1 MLKLE
6 WPLPEYNNLK
16 KITSY
21 SFKKE
26 FYKMEES
33 QLLPNLFRTEYRKIV
48 SVLCY
53 LFGIENIEIAEDIT
67 SDTFLAATE
76 LWSVKGIPENPTAWL
91 YTVAKNKTKNHLK
104 RDILFEQKIAVEVK
118 HNASKAEE
126 IEIDLS
132 NKNIFD
138 SQLAMIFTVC
148 NPVNSAEA
156 QIALALNL
164 LCGFGIQEIA
174 DGFLTNK
181 EVIYKRI
188 NRAKEKLKEANVKIE
203 QPSSSEINNRLENV
217 LTTLYLLFSEGYYST
232 SQNTILR
239 KDVCAEAMRLTF
251 LLIENPATNLPTV
264 NALLSLMC
272 FHSSRFDAR
281 TNSDGETILYQNQD
295 ETLWNQELIEKGT
308 YFLGKAS
315 TGNTLTKY
323 HLEAGIAYW
332 HTQKEDSKEK
342 WKNILQLY
350 NQLLI
355 LEYSPIAALNRTFA
369 LAKTNGKQTAITE
382 AEKLNLSENHFYY
395 SLLGNLYTDIDNKKA
410 LEHFE
415 KALQLA
421 SSVSDKNIIK
431 QNIDM
436 LKI

>member
-1 MLKLE
+1 
-6 WPLPEYNNLK
+6 
-16 KITSY
+16 
-21 SFKKE
+21 
-26 FYKMEES
+26 MEES

-76 LWSVKGIPENPTAWL
+76 TWSIKGIPENPTAWL
-91 YTVAKNKTKNHLK
+91 YTVAKNKTKNYLK
-104 RDILFEQKIAVEVK
+104 RNAVFEQKLVVEIK
-118 HNASKAEE
+118 HTANKSEE

-132 NKNIFD
+132 NKNIND

-156 QIALALNL
+156 QVALALNL
-164 LCGFGIQEIA
+164 LCGFGIQEISDA
-174 DGFLTNK
+174 FLTNK

-188 NRAKEKLKEANVKIE
+188 NRAKEKLKEANIKIE
-203 QPSSSEINNRLENV
+203 QPTISEINNRLEIV

-239 KDVCAEAMRLTF
+239 KDLCAEAMRLTF
-251 LLIENPATNLPTV
+251 LLIENPTTNLPAV

-281 TNSDGETILYQNQD
+281 TNENGETILYQDQD
-295 ETLWNQELIEKGT
+295 ESLWNQELIEKGQF
-308 YFLGKAS
+308 YLVQAS
-315 TGNTLTKY
+315 TGNKLSKY
-323 HLEAGIAYW
+323 HLEASIAYW
-332 HTQKEDSKEK
+332 HTQKEDTAEK
-342 WKNILQLY
+342 WQNILQLY
-350 NQLLI
+350 NHLLF

-369 LAKTNGKQTAITE
+369 LAKTNGKKEAIIE
-382 AEKLNLSENHFYY
+382 AEKLNLTENPFYY

-410 LEHFE
+410 IENFE
-415 KALQLA
+415 KALQITNSPA
-421 SSVSDKNIIK
+421 DKATIIKNIKLIK
-431 QNIDM
+431 
-436 LKI
+436 

>member
-1 MLKLE
+1 
-6 WPLPEYNNLK
+6 
-16 KITSY
+16 
-21 SFKKE
+21 
-26 FYKMEES
+26 MEES

-53 LFGIENIEIAEDIT
+53 LFGIDNIEIAEDIT

-76 LWSVKGIPENPTAWL
+76 TWSIKGIPENPTAWL
-91 YTVAKNKTKNHLK
+91 YTVAKNKTKNYLK
-104 RDILFEQKIAVEVK
+104 RNAVFEQKLSVEIK
-118 HNASKAEE
+118 RTANKTEE

-132 NKNIFD
+132 NKNITD

-148 NPVNSAEA
+148 NPVNSGEA

-164 LCGFGIQEIA
+164 LCGFGIQEISDA
-174 DGFLTNK
+174 FLTNK

-188 NRAKEKLKEANVKIE
+188 NRAKEKLKEASIKIE
-203 QPSSSEINNRLENV
+203 QPTLSEINNRLERV

-239 KDVCAEAMRLTF
+239 QDLCAEAMRLTF
-251 LLIENPATNLPTV
+251 LLIENPTTNLPSV

-281 TNSDGETILYQNQD
+281 TNENGETILYQDQD
-295 ETLWNQELIEKGT
+295 EALWNQELIEKGQ
-308 YFLGKAS
+308 YYLAQAS
-315 TGNTLTKY
+315 TGSQLSKY

-332 HTQKEDSKEK
+332 HTQKEDTSEK
-342 WKNILQLY
+342 WQNILQLY
-350 NQLLI
+350 NHLLF

-369 LAKTNGKQTAITE
+369 LAKTNGKEEAIIE
-382 AEKLNLSENHFYY
+382 AEKLNLIDNPFYY

-410 LEHFE
+410 IQNFE
-415 KALQLA
+415 KALQISNSQADKATLI
-421 SSVSDKNIIK
+421 KNINSIK
-431 QNIDM
+431 
-436 LKI
+436 

>member
-1 MLKLE
+1 
-6 WPLPEYNNLK
+6 
-16 KITSY
+16 
-21 SFKKE
+21 
-26 FYKMEES
+26 MEES

-91 YTVAKNKTKNHLK
+91 YTVAKNKTKNYLK
-104 RDILFEQKIAVEVK
+104 RDTLFEQKIAVEVK

-251 LLIENPATNLPTV
+251 LLIENPATNLPPV

-410 LEHFE
+410 LEHFK

-421 SSVSDKNIIK
+421 SSVSDKSIIK

>member
-1 MLKLE
+1 
-6 WPLPEYNNLK
+6 
-16 KITSY
+16 
-21 SFKKE
+21 
-26 FYKMEES
+26 MEES
-33 QLLPNLFRTEYRKIV
+33 QLLPNLFRTEYQKIV

-91 YTVAKNKTKNHLK
+91 YTVAKNKTKNYLK
-104 RDILFEQKIAVEVK
+104 RDTLFEQKIAVEVK

-239 KDVCAEAMRLTF
+239 KDVCTEAMRLTF
-251 LLIENPATNLPTV
+251 LLIENPATNLPPV

-342 WKNILQLY
+342 WENILQLY

>member
-1 MLKLE
+1 
-6 WPLPEYNNLK
+6 
-16 KITSY
+16 
-21 SFKKE
+21 
-26 FYKMEES
+26 MEES

-76 LWSVKGIPENPTAWL
+76 TWSIKGIPENPTAWL
-91 YTVAKNKTKNHLK
+91 YTVAKNKTKNYLK
-104 RDILFEQKIAVEVK
+104 RNAVFEQKLAVEIK
-118 HNASKAEE
+118 HTANKSEE

-132 NKNIFD
+132 NKNIND

-156 QIALALNL
+156 QVALALNL

-174 DGFLTNK
+174 DAFLTNK

-188 NRAKEKLKEANVKIE
+188 NRAKEKLKEANIKIE
-203 QPSSSEINNRLENV
+203 QPTISEINNRLEIV

-239 KDVCAEAMRLTF
+239 KDLCAEAMRLTF
-251 LLIENPATNLPTV
+251 LLIENPTTNLPAV

-281 TNSDGETILYQNQD
+281 TNENGETILYQDQD
-295 ETLWNQELIEKGT
+295 ESLWNQELIEKGQF
-308 YFLGKAS
+308 YLVQAS
-315 TGNTLTKY
+315 TGNKLSKY
-323 HLEAGIAYW
+323 HLEASIAYW
-332 HTQKEDSKEK
+332 HTQKEDTAEK
-342 WKNILQLY
+342 WQNILQLY
-350 NQLLI
+350 NHLLF

-369 LAKTNGKQTAITE
+369 LAKTNGKKEAIIE
-382 AEKLNLSENHFYY
+382 AEKLNLTENPFYY

-410 LEHFE
+410 IENFE
-415 KALQLA
+415 KALQITNSPA
-421 SSVSDKNIIK
+421 DKATIIKNIKSIK
-431 QNIDM
+431 
-436 LKI
+436 

>member
-1 MLKLE
+1 
-6 WPLPEYNNLK
+6 
-16 KITSY
+16 
-21 SFKKE
+21 
-26 FYKMEES
+26 MEES

-53 LFGIENIEIAEDIT
+53 LFGIDNIEIAEDIT

-91 YTVAKNKTKNHLK
+91 YTVAKNKTKNYLK
-104 RDILFEQKIAVEVK
+104 RNSVFEQKLSVEIK
-118 HNASKAEE
+118 HTANKSEE

-132 NKNIFD
+132 VKNIND

-148 NPVNSAEA
+148 NPVNSTEA

-188 NRAKEKLKEANVKIE
+188 NRAKEKLKEANIKIE
-203 QPSSSEINNRLENV
+203 QPTISEINNRLETV

-239 KDVCAEAMRLTF
+239 KDLCAEAMRLTF
-251 LLIENPATNLPTV
+251 LLIENPTTNLPSV

-281 TNSDGETILYQNQD
+281 TNENGETILYQDQD
-295 ETLWNQELIEKGT
+295 ETLWNQELIEKGQF
-308 YFLGKAS
+308 YLVKAS
-315 TGNTLTKY
+315 TGNNLSKY

-332 HTQKEDSKEK
+332 HTQKEDTPEK
-342 WKNILQLY
+342 WQNILQLY
-350 NQLLI
+350 NRLLI

-369 LAKTNGKQTAITE
+369 LAKTNGKKEAIIE
-382 AEKLNLSENHFYY
+382 AEKLNLTNNPFYY

-410 LEHFE
+410 IENFE
-415 KALQLA
+415 KALQITNSPA
-421 SSVSDKNIIK
+421 DRATIIKNINLIIRK
-431 QNIDM
+431 
-436 LKI
+436 